1 MDRENK
7 TDIEEIESSPSAY
20 TDAYYRSAPEQKRA
34 CYGYNPAQCYARVSE
49 PEIAP
54 EQKKNNHPVAVIA
67 AVAGAVAVLAAALLF
82 SGILLFDHPV
92 SAAAAEEVEAETES
106 LDLYEEYTA
115 TAAAEEDEGILPIR
129 QQSAAEGT
137 ELSPEEIYTNACR
150 FTVGVTMPGYA
161 YNIFG
166 QTGSSVVTGTG
177 IILSEDGYVLTNY
190 HVIETAYEKGTPIR
204 ILTYEG
210 EEYDA
215 GIVGIESDSDLAVL
229 KIEAEGL
236 TPAVLGDSDEMRV
249 GQTIY
254 TVGNPLGELTYT
266 MTSGIIS
273 ALGRRITT
281 DEAVIVNMFQVDA
294 AINNGNSGG
303 PVFNS
308 CGQVI
313 GVVTAK
319 YSQYG
324 MEGLGFAIPV
334 NDACR
339 IADDLVEKGYVT
351 GKAYLGMSFANVSP
365 SVARYY
371 NMVQGVYI
379 SDVEEGSCSEA
390 AGLEPGDI
398 IVGIDGT
405 SVATTDELVKA
416 VKEHSA
422 GDSAELTIWRGGDI
436 LSMTV
441 VFDEELPAGRI
452 RQEETED
459 TTNHP
464 SSEPDVI
471 QS

>member
-1 MDRENK
+1 MDQNRDNGIQ
-7 TDIEEIESSPSAY
+7 TESEGIPSSAY
-20 TDAYYRSAPEQKRA
+20 SDAYYRAAPETKRA
-34 CYGYNPAQCYARVSE
+34 CYGYNPAQCYAHVSGRDA
-49 PEIAP
+49 PSQKPPFRTYTGASIAL
-54 EQKKNNHPVAVIA
+54 ICTIC
-67 AVAGAVAVLAAALLF
+67 LLTLSLLF
-82 SGILLFDHPV
+82 LCGVLLNNRA
-92 SAAAAEEVEAETES
+92 SAAGTQSSSRE
-106 LDLYEEYTA
+106 LYEEI
-115 TAAAEEDEGILPIR
+115 TAAADEEVIMPISR
-129 QQSAAEGT
+129 SSFEDGVVMTA
-137 ELSPEEIYTNACR
+137 EEIYTAACR
-150 FTVGVTMPGYA
+150 STVGVTIPGYA

-166 QTGSSVVTGTG
+166 QPGARAVTGTG
-177 IILSEDGYVLTNY
+177 IVLSEDGYILTNF
-190 HVIETAYEKGTPIR
+190 HVIETAYENGASIM

-210 EEYDA
+210 DEYEA
-215 GIVGIESDSDLAVL
+215 EVIGIETDSDLAVL
-229 KIEAEGL
+229 KVEAEGL
-236 TPAVLGDSDEMRV
+236 TAAVIGDSDEIRV

-294 AINNGNSGG
+294 AINSGNSGG
-303 PVFNS
+303 PVFNV

-334 NDACR
+334 HDACR

-351 GKAYLGMSFANVSP
+351 GKAYLGMSFANVSA

-422 GDSAELTIWRGGDI
+422 GDSAELTIWRGGDF